1 MEAVG
6 GVCPRLAVIPAGTG
20 CTGTV
25 RRHPGGRGL
34 PLEKMGDGLFFQ
46 VVEQQEARSSHGGT
60 KTVFSPGCRRF
71 LKA

>member
-34 PLEKMGDGLFFQ
+34 PQIKTPGGEPGGLFVWESFW
-46 VVEQQEARSSHGGT
+46 
-60 KTVFSPGCRRF
+60 
-71 LKA
+71 L